1 MGSAYARARVMK
13 KILKVAREEAD
24 AGEGKEEQSDLRDE
38 RDEENPRLC

>member
-1 MGSAYARARVMK
+1 MKMGSAYARHE